1 MSYTMLDW
9 LNDLAAADEDAARL
23 NRPHRSCVRII
34 AEAAR
39 EDRRMIVRI
48 SDMEA
53 LVRFAEATGLDHRND
68 DQWLGDEAPDDVL
81 MALANWD
88 RERRDWEAS

>member
-9 LNDLAAADEDAARL
+9 FGDLAANDDVPQP
-23 NRPHRSCVRII
+23 NRPHHTCYRII
-34 AEAAR
+34 VDAMR

-68 DQWLGDEAPDDVL
+68 DQWLGEDAPDDVL
-81 MALANWD
+81 MALANWAK
-88 RERRDWEAS
+88 ERRDWEAS